1 MKIKKFNDN
10 KITFIG
16 QENFCLKQYTNLIM
30 NLHLSEFTYRKRTEN
45 DQSNTKS
52 GDYQINR
59 KKHRKRKNKR
69 DILDIVLY
77 WKQFPQYK
85 KIKININNITG
96 LQFLSIFFNISK
108 RKGQNKLNKYCC
120 GLSLPK

>member
-1 MKIKKFNDN
+1 INVPIIKTPFSVAWSGKFAGP
-10 KITFIG
+10 TA
-16 QENFCLKQYTNLIM
+16 
-30 NLHLSEFTYRKRTEN
+30 
-45 DQSNTKS
+45 
-52 GDYQINR
+52 
-59 KKHRKRKNKR
+59 
-69 DILDIVLY
+69 
-77 WKQFPQYK
+77 K

>member
-1 MKIKKFNDN
+1 MEIVSLVQKI
-10 KITFIG
+10 
-16 QENFCLKQYTNLIM
+16 
-30 NLHLSEFTYRKRTEN
+30 
-45 DQSNTKS
+45 
-52 GDYQINR
+52 
-59 KKHRKRKNKR
+59 
-69 DILDIVLY
+69 
-77 WKQFPQYK
+77 

>member
-1 MKIKKFNDN
+1 
-10 KITFIG
+10 
-16 QENFCLKQYTNLIM
+16 M

-77 WKQFPQYK
+77 WK
-85 KIKININNITG
+85 
-96 LQFLSIFFNISK
+96 
-108 RKGQNKLNKYCC
+108 
-120 GLSLPK
+120 